1 MLIRYFCD
9 GEFQPVVASSEAAG
23 IDLYNNGEDVIIK
36 FGQSCPVKTATY
48 FEIPIGYVGLVFI
61 RGGHG
66 TKGLQLNNCVGVI
79 DSDYR
84 GEIGTNLIINKT
96 QYMVENGIEEITVKR
111 GERFCQMVVVPH
123 AQYELMEVNSLEEFT
138 RTERGTGRYNSTGKY

>member
-1 MLIRYFCD
+1 MKIRYYCD
-9 GEFQPVVASSEAAG
+9 GEFQPVVASTEAAG
-23 IDLYNNGEDVIIK
+23 IDLYNNGEDVVIK
-36 FGQSCPVKTATY
+36 FGESYSVKTGTY
-48 FEIPIGYVGLVFI
+48 FEIPKGYVGLVFI

-66 TKGLQLNNCVGVI
+66 TRGFQLNNCVGVI

-96 QYMVENGIEEITVKR
+96 QFMIDNDLEEMVIKR

-123 AQYELMEVNSLEEFT
+123 AQYELSKIDSLEEFSET
-138 RTERGTGRYNSTGKY
+138 DRGTGRYNSTGKY